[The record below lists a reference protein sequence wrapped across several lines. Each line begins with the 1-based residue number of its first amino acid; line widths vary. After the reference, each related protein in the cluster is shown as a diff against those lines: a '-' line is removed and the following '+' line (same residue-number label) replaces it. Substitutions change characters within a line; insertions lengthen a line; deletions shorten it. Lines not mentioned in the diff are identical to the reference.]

1 MDRSEVVKEAAEKLH
16 AELLAL
22 GVDVILDDRGERPGA
37 MFADWELIGVPH
49 RVVLSDRGLKEGQ
62 VEYQHRRDTEL
73 TAVRQVWHHARRA
86 EDQGHR
92 DETTARACASRH
104 RYGRCFWLFSKK
116 VTTKNSAYGEVMNT
130 MSNIHSTT
138 AKLLINGKF
147 TESNTTEW
155 QDILNPATQE
165 VLGRVPMATLDEVDA
180 AIAAAHEAFKT
191 WRLTPIQAR
200 MRIMLKLQDL
210 IRDNMKDI
218 ARVLTAEQG
227 KTLADAEGDIQRG
240 LEVVEHACSIGTLQM
255 GEYIEGVARGVDTYT
270 VQQPLGVCAGITP
283 FNFPAMIPL
292 WMFPMAI
299 VCGNTFV
306 LKPSEQDPLS
316 TMMLVELAVQAG
328 VPAGV
333 LNVVHGGKEVVDR
346 LCTHQ
351 DIKAISFVGSTAV
364 GTHVYNL
371 AGQHAKRVQSM
382 MGAKNHVVVM
392 PDANKEQT
400 LNALVGAAFGAAG
413 QRCMA
418 LSVAVMVGET
428 KNWIDELVEKAKT
441 LKVNAGH
448 EPQTDIGPVIS
459 PRAKARVIDLINSGV
474 EQGAQLL
481 LDGRDVKVAG
491 YEHGNFVGATIF
503 NQVTTDMRIYTEEI
517 FGPVLAIIHV
527 DTLEQAME
535 LVNANPFGN
544 GVGLFTQ
551 SGAIARTFQNN
562 IDIGQVGINIP
573 IPVPVPFFSFTGSR
587 GSKLGDLGPYGKQAV
602 QFYTQTKTITSRW
615 FEDTQEKGEVNTTI
629 SLR

>member
-1 MDRSEVVKEAAEKLH
+1 MNA
-16 AELLAL
+16 
-22 GVDVILDDRGERPGA
+22 I
-37 MFADWELIGVPH
+37 
-49 RVVLSDRGLKEGQ
+49 
-62 VEYQHRRDTEL
+62 
-73 TAVRQVWHHARRA
+73 HHP
-86 EDQGHR
+86 QQSTG
-92 DETTARACASRH
+92 
-104 RYGRCFWLFSKK
+104 F
-116 VTTKNSAYGEVMNT
+116 
-130 MSNIHSTT
+130 TT
-138 AKLLINGKF
+138 AKLLINGEF
-147 TESNTTEW
+147 VESKSTHW
-155 QDILNPATQE
+155 QDIVNPATQE
-165 VLGRVPMATLDEVDA
+165 VLGQVPFATLEEVNA
-180 AIAAAHEAFKT
+180 AIAAAQNALAS
-191 WRLTPIQAR
+191 WRQTPIQAR

-210 IRDNMKDI
+210 IRSNLKSI
-218 ARVLTAEQG
+218 AQVLTAEQG

-255 GEYIEGVARGVDTYT
+255 GEYVEGVARGVDTYT
-270 VQQPLGVCAGITP
+270 LQQPLGVCAGITP

-316 TMMLVELAVQAG
+316 TMMLVELAIQAG

-333 LNVVHGGKEVVDR
+333 LNVVHGGKEVVDL
-346 LCTHQ
+346 LCTHR

-371 AGQHAKRVQSM
+371 AGQHGKRVQSM

-428 KNWIDELVEKAKT
+428 KHWVDELVNKTKT

-448 EPQTDIGPVIS
+448 EPNTDVGPVIS
-459 PRAKARVIDLINSGV
+459 TRAKARVIDLINSGV
-474 EQGAQLL
+474 EQGAELL
-481 LDGRDVKVAG
+481 LDGRDVQVPG
-491 YEHGNFVGATIF
+491 YEQGNFVGPTIF
-503 NQVTTDMRIYTEEI
+503 NQVTTDMRIYKEEV

-527 DTLEQAME
+527 DTLEQAIE
-535 LVNANPFGN
+535 LINANPFGN

-551 SGAIARTFQNN
+551 NGNTARTFQNQ

-615 FEDTQEKGEVNTTI
+615 FEDDQETTGVNTTI